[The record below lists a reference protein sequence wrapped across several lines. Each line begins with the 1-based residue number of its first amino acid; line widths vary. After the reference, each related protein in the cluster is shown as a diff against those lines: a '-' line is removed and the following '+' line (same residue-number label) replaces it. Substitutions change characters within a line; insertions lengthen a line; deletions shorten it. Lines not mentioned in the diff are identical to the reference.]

1 MGSVTLGGSDEVNSN
16 VSNNK
21 NIYDKIDTI
30 QTYQNSLEI
39 EACEVRRQRDR
50 INSVDS
56 TQSIRSYDSSGV
68 EASHSGEALLP
79 DVGYTSASGSG
90 NSRNTPRQKKN
101 KWGENT
107 PLIRGPRSS

>member
-1 MGSVTLGGSDEVNSN
+1 MAQNNGLLVDVDIETATVGTEKVENNSSVTLGGSDEVNSN

-39 EACEVRRQRDR
+39 EASEERRQRDR

-56 TQSIRSYDSSGV
+56 TQSIRSYDSTGMYIPFFPHV
-68 EASHSGEALLP
+68 LHVYLHSKLFSLL
-79 DVGYTSASGSG
+79 
-90 NSRNTPRQKKN
+90 
-101 KWGENT
+101 
-107 PLIRGPRSS
+107 I

>member
-1 MGSVTLGGSDEVNSN
+1 MAQNNGLLVDVDIETATVGTEKVENNSSVTLGGSDEVNSN

-39 EACEVRRQRDR
+39 EASEERRQRDR

-56 TQSIRSYDSSGV
+56 TQSIRSYDSTGMWSRSYLFLNFLFG
-68 EASHSGEALLP
+68 HS
-79 DVGYTSASGSG
+79 
-90 NSRNTPRQKKN
+90 
-101 KWGENT
+101 
-107 PLIRGPRSS
+107 

>member
-1 MGSVTLGGSDEVNSN
+1 MAQNNGLLVDVDIETATVGTEKVENNSSVTLGGSDEVNSN

-39 EACEVRRQRDR
+39 EASEERRQRDR

-56 TQSIRSYDSSGV
+56 TQSIRSYDSTGMWSRCYLFLNFLFG
-68 EASHSGEALLP
+68 HS
-79 DVGYTSASGSG
+79 
-90 NSRNTPRQKKN
+90 
-101 KWGENT
+101 
-107 PLIRGPRSS
+107 